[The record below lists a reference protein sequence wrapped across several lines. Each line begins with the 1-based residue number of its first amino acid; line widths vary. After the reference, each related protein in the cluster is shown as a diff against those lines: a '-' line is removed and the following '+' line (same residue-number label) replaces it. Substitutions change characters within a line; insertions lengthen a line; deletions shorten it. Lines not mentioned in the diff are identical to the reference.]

1 MHLVFYG
8 VLPSLPL
15 DFGPARG
22 AGVPLGFCLSRAGSL
37 LLLLLLRE
45 VGARELALLLWTPFS
60 RFSWSVDSPQ
70 FSPHVPRRENSRES
84 SVSCSRVLS
93 SRESRSSERGSRV
106 DQRARSREVS
116 SRGRRCRSRSRSSY
130 RSRLSGRERG
140 RRSSSA
146 SRSSRGRSRCERLRS
161 SDRCRSQRVGSRL
174 RRAWSR
180 SSGRYRSRRDR
191 SWRERSRSFDR
202 YRFRRERA
210 RSHACRGV
218 RRGRSRSHALLN
230 RSRDRSRS
238 SVRLP
243 ASPARLRAVE
253 AGRLARRGPQEGVE
267 AFVSQPPVAW
277 SSGGRPSCS
286 GGASIAALPSV
297 FAGACQVLLELVWL
311 LFPGSTWSLG
321 GCVRFCSSVG
331 GYRVSC
337 FDCCWGGH
345 FLCCDCDACWSWRF
359 CLLLPLLVLAFLV
372 TSSVRGYPALAGVA
386 VGRLVMGP
394 TDVL

>member
-1 MHLVFYG
+1 MRCF
-8 VLPSLPL
+8 LPSRSTLVRREGRECL
-15 DFGPARG
+15 WAFVCRVRARSFFSSSFGRWGRG
-22 AGVPLGFCLSRAGSL
+22 SWLSCCR
-37 LLLLLLRE
+37 R
-45 VGARELALLLWTPFS
+45 PFS
-60 RFSWSVDSPQ
+60 RFSSSVDSPR
-70 FSPHVPRRENSRES
+70 FSPHVPRRENSRVS
-84 SVSCSRVLS
+84 SVSCSRVSS

-106 DQRARSREVS
+106 DKRARSREVS

-130 RSRLSGRERG
+130 RSRLSGSERG

-146 SRSSRGRSRCERLRS
+146 SRSSRGRSCCERSRS
-161 SDRCRSQRVGSRL
+161 SDRYRSQRGSSRS

-180 SSGRYRSRRDR
+180 SSDRYRSR
-191 SWRERSRSFDR
+191 RERSRSFDR
-202 YRFRRERA
+202 CRSRRERA
-210 RSHACRGV
+210 HSPACRGV
-218 RRGRSRSHALLN
+218 RRGRSRSHALPD

-243 ASPARLRAVE
+243 ASPARLRAVD

-297 FAGACQVLLELVWL
+297 FAGACQVLHELVWL

-321 GCVRFCSSVG
+321 GCDRFCSSVG
-331 GYRVSC
+331 GYRVSR

-345 FLCCDCDACWSWRF
+345 FLCCDCDACWGWRF
-359 CLLLPLLVLAFLV
+359 CLLLPLLFLACLV